1 MPTPTFREIDL
12 EDVRGQFVDVYEGET
27 VKFTFDAFKFYRNSI
42 NDTPTPFYNPEVID
56 VGMEIDGPK
65 GSNWFRHKQ
74 GDAIRM
80 ISSGEIDSIDLS
92 SYPTPHPVAPQGPPI
107 LFNWSRMDENGVV
120 SWEYTFGEDNMMEGD
135 KISHI
140 TSDGFYYTISPNS
153 SLPEVVDF
161 NLVLR
166 DTTTPEPEP
175 TVDDVISDDYEV
187 PVIAE
192 NPEPAPAPT
201 ITFTTDDVI
210 DPVDDVPVETIDPV
224 DEQFD
229 TIMSGAS
236 VDSIISG
243 AGVDSISIVDVSVG
257 PYVPPGYEIKP
268 EHLLPVPEYVPAPLL
283 QDFKLSDIAELPED
297 DFLELEVETND
308 EMLIINGGDGPDSFV
323 GGLGAD
329 TFIGAAVDD
338 TLPEISDVPDPIMWI
353 EVEETESQPVAPVAP
368 VVQHVQNVQNITN
381 NYYNFGTINNTTV
394 TNNYFSIET
403 VGVNLSDAI
412 TGDSRKKEMV
422 IGTDGDDLIADSRG
436 KDYLI
441 GGEGADQFYFAGK
454 QPFKKKIA
462 DSIVDFDSTEGDS
475 IVISEDVINYPV
487 DPSVGIARNKKNLK
501 QLSKEGYDLLYLKSK
516 GNLYVDGNGY
526 AKGFG
531 NKFIG
536 GMIVDLPNETVLTE
550 SDILIGM

>member
-1 MPTPTFREIDL
+1 MFTSREIRL

-27 VKFTFDAFKFYRNSI
+27 VKFTFGASNFYRNSFS
-42 NDTPTPFYNPEVID
+42 DSPTPFYNPEVID
-56 VGMEIDGPK
+56 VDIDGPK
-65 GSNWFRHKQ
+65 GSSWFRHKP

-80 ISSGEIDSIDLS
+80 ISGGEIDSIDLS

-107 LFNWSRMDENGVV
+107 IFNWSRIDENGVA
-120 SWEYTFGEDNMMEGD
+120 SWEYTFAEDDIMEGD

-140 TSDGFYYTISPNS
+140 TSNGFYDSISPNLS
-153 SLPEVVDF
+153 QPEAVHF

-166 DTTTPEPEP
+166 DTTIPEPEP

-201 ITFTTDDVI
+201 ITFTPESTVDVI
-210 DPVDDVPVETIDPV
+210 DSVT
-224 DEQFD
+224 
-229 TIMSGAS
+229 GA
-236 VDSIISG
+236 V
-243 AGVDSISIVDVSVG
+243 AGVESTSVVDVGVG

-268 EHLLPVPEYVPAPLL
+268 EHLLPVAEYVPAPPPTGFTLA
-283 QDFKLSDIAELPED
+283 DIAELPED
-297 DFLELEVETND
+297 DFLEIEVETND

-329 TFIGAAVDD
+329 TIIGAAVVDN
-338 TLPEISDVPDPIMWI
+338 LPEISDVPDPIMWI
-353 EVEETESQPVAPVAP
+353 EVEETESQPVAP

-394 TNNYFSIET
+394 TNNYFFVET
-403 VGVNLSDAI
+403 VGVDLSDAI
-412 TGDSRKKEMV
+412 TGGSRKKKEMV
-422 IGTDGDDLIADSRG
+422 MGTDGDDLIADGRG

-441 GGEGADQFYFAGK
+441 GGEGADQFYFAGEE
-454 QPFKKKIA
+454 PFKKKIA
-462 DSIVDFDSTEGDS
+462 DSIVDFNSEQGDS
-475 IVISEDVINYPV
+475 IVIAEDVINYPIE
-487 DPSVGIARNKKNLK
+487 PSVGIARNKRSLK
-501 QLSKEGYDLLYLKSK
+501 RLSKEGYDLLYLESK

-536 GMIVDLPNETVLTE
+536 GMIVDLPNQTVLTE

>member
-1 MPTPTFREIDL
+1 MFTSREIRL

-27 VKFTFDAFKFYRNSI
+27 VKFTFDASNFYRNSF

-56 VGMEIDGPK
+56 VDIDGPK
-65 GSNWFRHKQ
+65 GSSWFRHKP
-74 GDAIRM
+74 GDVIRM
-80 ISSGEIDSIDLS
+80 ISGGEIDSIDLS
-92 SYPTPHPVAPQGPPI
+92 SYPTPHHIAPPGPPI
-107 LFNWSRMDENGVV
+107 IFNWSRIDENGVA
-120 SWEYTFGEDNMMEGD
+120 SWEYTFGEDDIMEGD
-135 KISHI
+135 KVSHI
-140 TSDGFYYTISPNS
+140 TSNGFYDSISPNLS
-153 SLPEVVDF
+153 QPEVVDF

-166 DTTTPEPEP
+166 DTTTPEP
-175 TVDDVISDDYEV
+175 
-187 PVIAE
+187 
-192 NPEPAPAPT
+192 APAPT
-201 ITFTTDDVI
+201 ITFTPESTVDVI
-210 DPVDDVPVETIDPV
+210 D
-224 DEQFD
+224 
-229 TIMSGAS
+229 S
-236 VDSIISG
+236 VTG
-243 AGVDSISIVDVSVG
+243 GTGVDSISIVDVSVG

-268 EHLLPVPEYVPAPLL
+268 EHLLPVAEYVPAPPPPG
-283 QDFKLSDIAELPED
+283 FKPADIAELPED
-297 DFLELEVETND
+297 DFIELEVETND
-308 EMLIINGGDGPDSFV
+308 EMLIINGGNGPDSFV

-329 TFIGAAVDD
+329 TIIGAAVVDN
-338 TLPEISDVPDPIMWI
+338 LPEISDVPDPIVWI
-353 EVEETESQPVAPVAP
+353 EVEETESQPVEPVEP

-403 VGVNLSDAI
+403 VSINLPDAI

-487 DPSVGIARNKKNLK
+487 DPSIGIASNKRNLK
-501 QLSKEGYDLLYLKSK
+501 QLSKEGYDLLYLESK

-531 NKFIG
+531 NKYIG

>member
-1 MPTPTFREIDL
+1 MFTSREIRL

-27 VKFTFDAFKFYRNSI
+27 VKFTFDASNFYRNSF

-56 VGMEIDGPK
+56 VDIDGPK
-65 GSNWFRHKQ
+65 GSSWFRHKP
-74 GDAIRM
+74 GDVIRL
-80 ISSGEIDSIDLS
+80 ISGGEIDSIDLS
-92 SYPTPHPVAPQGPPI
+92 SYPTPHPIAPPGPAI
-107 LFNWSRMDENGVV
+107 LFNWSRIDENGVA
-120 SWEYTFGEDNMMEGD
+120 SWEYTFAEDDFMEGD
-135 KISHI
+135 KVSQI
-140 TSDGFYYTISPNS
+140 TSNGFYDSISPNLS
-153 SLPEVVDF
+153 QPEVVDF

-187 PVIAE
+187 PVPVIEEQTVSIAE

-201 ITFTTDDVI
+201 ITFTPESTDVI
-210 DPVDDVPVETIDPV
+210 D
-224 DEQFD
+224 
-229 TIMSGAS
+229 S
-236 VDSIISG
+236 VTG
-243 AGVDSISIVDVSVG
+243 GTGVDSISIVDVGVGVG

-268 EHLLPVPEYVPAPLL
+268 EHLLPIEEYVPSPEPIMFASP
-283 QDFKLSDIAELPED
+283 DSDEPAEIAEL
-297 DFLELEVETND
+297 
-308 EMLIINGGDGPDSFV
+308 
-323 GGLGAD
+323 
-329 TFIGAAVDD
+329 
-338 TLPEISDVPDPIMWI
+338 PDPIMWI
-353 EVEETESQPVAPVAP
+353 EVEETESQPVAPVAPVAP

-403 VGVNLSDAI
+403 VSINLPDAI
-412 TGDSRKKEMV
+412 TGDSRKKELVM
-422 IGTDGDDLIADSRG
+422 GTDGDDLIADSHG

-441 GGEGADQFYFAGK
+441 GGEGADQFYFAGE

-462 DSIVDFDSTEGDS
+462 DSIVDFNSIEGDS
-475 IVISEDVINYPV
+475 IVIAEDVIDYTT
-487 DPSVGIARNKKNLK
+487 DPSVGIASNKRNLK
-501 QLSKEGYDLLYLKSK
+501 QLSKEGYDLLYLESK

-531 NKFIG
+531 NKYIG